1 MEQAQLTLE
10 GMRQGVRDSDVFLLI
25 LTKSV
30 LTRWFC
36 QQELLTAIDEG
47 TPVQLLVESDTR
59 FFPFDET
66 NWRDFTADSPEDHAA
81 IVAAV
86 EAALAEA
93 VQLRRRD
100 YEASAMMRE
109 LLRRNGIA
117 LPSATG
123 PPAAEPAGLSTVA
136 QTETT
141 TVYLI
146 GNRHGRGGDMVDTL
160 VHELTASERVI
171 VREGDSQQAL
181 ADANKVL
188 VLLSEGVLQDASL
201 SELVEALAQDRATS
215 TDRIVMVCRT
225 SSEGWVFG
233 GANPEVAAAP
243 AEVQQALNGH
253 EAITYRTPSE
263 SGSRHEFPAMLDHLL
278 NRLAPSWSGTAGPA
292 GGGAAPV
299 ATVPTVRQQLEAAR
313 QVRVGVVLCVGL
325 WGGWG
330 LVLIG

>member
-47 TPVQLLVESDTR
+47 TPIQLLVESDPR
-59 FFPFDET
+59 FFPFDEEK
-66 NWRDFTADSPEDHAA
+66 WRDFTADSPEEQAA

-86 EAALAEA
+86 EAALPNA

-109 LLRRNGIA
+109 LLLRNGIA
-117 LPSATG
+117 LPSTNR
-123 PPAAEPAGLSTVA
+123 PTAEPAGLP
-136 QTETT
+136 TEATMT

-146 GNRHGRGGDMVDTL
+146 GNRHGRGGDMVDVM
-160 VHELTASERVI
+160 VHEVTASERV
-171 VREGDSQQAL
+171 VVQKDDPQAL
-181 ADANKVL
+181 ADADKVL
-188 VLLSEGVLQDASL
+188 VLLSEGVLQDDSL
-201 SELVEALAQDRATS
+201 AELMEVLAQDRAAS

-233 GANPEVAAAP
+233 KGNPEVAAAP
-243 AEVQQALNGH
+243 AEVQQALNDH
-253 EAITYRTPSE
+253 EAITYRAPSD
-263 SGSRHEFPAMLDHLL
+263 SGSRHEFPAMLDHILD
-278 NRLAPSWSGTAGPA
+278 RLAPSPGVGPVIS
-292 GGGAAPV
+292 GGAVPV
-299 ATVPTVRQQLEAAR
+299 ATVPTVRQQLEAAQ
-313 QVRVGVVLCVGL
+313 QVGGSFRVGCRRDTY
-325 WGGWG
+325 
-330 LVLIG
+330 